1 MYQPPQ
7 SLAALG
13 SANVETTF
21 AVANAALAGAARLV
35 DLQLK
40 AAREAVESSMASI
53 RALTTATSPTDVFAL
68 QGSLTEPVMQ
78 KAAALARDA
87 YAVAA
92 QTQTEVVRAIE
103 SRFASLRMDMG
114 SAIDEAA
121 KFAPAG
127 SDAAIAAMKSVIQA
141 ANAATTAT
149 ATAAKPKPFTAPA
162 SRKAKRPAARR
173 R

>member
-7 SLAALG
+7 SLAAFG
-13 SANVETTF
+13 SANFEATF
-21 AVANAALAGAARLV
+21 AVANAALAGASRLV
-35 DLQLK
+35 DLHLK
-40 AAREAVESSMASI
+40 AARDAVESAVASI
-53 RALTTATSPTDVFAL
+53 RALTTATSPNDLFAL
-68 QGSLTEPVMQ
+68 QGSFAAPVVQ

-92 QTQTEVVRAIE
+92 ETQTEVVRAME
-103 SRFASLRMDMG
+103 SRFASFRTDMR
-114 SAIDEAA
+114 SAMDEAA

-141 ANAATTAT
+141 ADAKATPA
-149 ATAAKPKPFTAPA
+149 AAKPKPFTAPA
-162 SRKAKRPAARR
+162 NRKAKRPAARR